1 MIKIIILFIFILLI
15 LFLMNRKKETFN
27 LNNELIILNNF
38 YKINKFSRIKE
49 LLNNIQLK
57 KDIRVSSRES
67 LCLFKNDY
75 QELYDLIYNDENLK
89 KLIKNYFN
97 KNFINNPDFPI
108 EYRNYPNGSFGM
120 NWHYDLSMFSPDCL
134 EAVLT
139 IDNNSDSKFLWEQN
153 DQIKSIKPESNTL
166 VIVKPNTI
174 LHKVSE
180 VNGNR
185 KILKFIIQFENSI
198 KKPSFFREIQNCPK

>member
-1 MIKIIILFIFILLI
+1 MIKIILLFILIILI
-15 LFLMNRKKETFN
+15 LFLIKRKKETFN

-38 YKINKFSRIKE
+38 YKKNKLKKIKK
-49 LLNNIQLK
+49 LLNNIELK

-67 LCLFKNDY
+67 LCLFKDDY
-75 QELYDLIYNDENLK
+75 QELYDLIYNDKNLK
-89 KLIKNYFN
+89 KLINNYFN
-97 KNFINNPDFPI
+97 SNFINNPDFPI
-108 EYRNYPNGSFGM
+108 EYRNYPDGSFGM
-120 NWHYDLSMFSPDCL
+120 KWHSDLSMFSPDCL

-139 IDNNSDSKFLWEQN
+139 IDNNSDSKFLWKQN

-185 KILKFIIQFENSI
+185 TILKFIIQFENSI